1 MDRQTAYKVWIG
13 TLMKGKVIQ
22 ETEKSISL
30 DIGAKK
36 VSRVNLIASVVDKY
50 SDENKPYVSATLD
63 DSTGQIRVKAFADFT
78 NILSDINIGDT
89 VLIIGMIRTFNNE
102 IYVTPE
108 IAKVIEPKWGLV
120 RKLELLKEYGKFE
133 SEVKSAPENQA
144 SGRERVLIILK
155 ENVSGMDIDK
165 IIMQLHD
172 IDVAEINNI
181 ILGLIS
187 DGLIYEPM
195 PGKLRSM

>member
-1 MDRQTAYKVWIG
+1 
-13 TLMKGKVIQ
+13 MKGKVIQ
-22 ETEKSISL
+22 ENERFTAIDL
-30 DIGAKK
+30 GTKK
-36 VSRVNLIASVVDKY
+36 VSRVNLVANVIDKY

-78 NILSDINIGDT
+78 NILSDVNIGDT
-89 VLIIGMIRTFNNE
+89 VLIIGMIRVFNNE

-108 IAKVIEPKWGLV
+108 IAKVVEPKWGLV
-120 RKLELLKEYGKFE
+120 RKLELLKEYGKFKSE
-133 SEVKSAPENQA
+133 SESESKTDPSNQA
-144 SGRERVLIILK
+144 SGRERVLTILK
-155 ENVSGMDIDK
+155 ENPTGMDIDK

>member
-1 MDRQTAYKVWIG
+1 MERQTAYKVWIG

-22 ETEKSISL
+22 ENERFTAIDL
-30 DIGAKK
+30 GTKK
-36 VSRVNLIASVVDKY
+36 ISRVNLVANVIDKY

-89 VLIIGMIRTFNNE
+89 VLIIGMIRIFNNE

-108 IAKVIEPKWGLV
+108 IAKVVEPKWGLV

-133 SEVKSAPENQA
+133 SEVNTGPSNQA
-144 SGRERVLIILK
+144 SGRERVLTMLK
-155 ENVSGMDIDK
+155 ENSSGMDIDK
-165 IIMQLHD
+165 IIMHLKD